1 MKNETEMS
9 ETLKDN
15 PQSLPLIPLAKFIK
29 TGRAPVDMYHMIFYN
44 KPSLVKSG
52 VIVRYGR
59 KWLVSEP
66 DLYKW
71 LRTNGKDAG
80 KLN

>member
-15 PQSLPLIPLAKFIK
+15 PQYLPLIPLTKFIK

-44 KPSLVKSG
+44 KPSLEKS
-52 VIVRYGR
+52 Y
-59 KWLVSEP
+59 
-66 DLYKW
+66 
-71 LRTNGKDAG
+71 LRSKVMHPRDFEAN
-80 KLN
+80 